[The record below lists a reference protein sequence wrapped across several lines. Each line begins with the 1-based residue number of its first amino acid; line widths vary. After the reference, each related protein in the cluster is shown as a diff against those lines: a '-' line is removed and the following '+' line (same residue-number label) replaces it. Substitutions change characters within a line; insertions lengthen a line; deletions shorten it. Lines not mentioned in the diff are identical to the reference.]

1 MKAAVHVYWFESSS
15 GSGSYETIRY
25 NDGTVSCNCPGW
37 TKRTRNGGRECK
49 HTRAVLSGC
58 GDQMAKTH
66 GVVGVILATAEGADE
81 RTPGKPQRR
90 FNFD

>member
-1 MKAAVHVYWFESSS
+1 
-15 GSGSYETIRY
+15 
-25 NDGTVSCNCPGW
+25 
-37 TKRTRNGGRECK
+37 
-49 HTRAVLSGC
+49 
-58 GDQMAKTH
+58 MAKTH